1 MCISGGGPRM
11 DEMPK
16 TRPSL
21 LVRLRDPQDERAW
34 TEFLE
39 IYEPLV
45 YRLARGKG
53 FQHADAVELSQEVF
67 LAVASAIDRWTPDPG
82 RAKFRTWLFRIA
94 RNLMINLLAQKR
106 RHAQAS
112 GDTDVKRLL
121 EQQPAPAGEDSALFE
136 VEYKRH
142 TFRWA
147 AEQVRDEFR
156 DTTWKAFWLTSVDGE
171 PVKQAA
177 RKLKLTPGAVYIA
190 RSRVMARLRQ
200 TIEQLEGR

>member
-1 MCISGGGPRM
+1 M
-11 DEMPK
+11 DEIPK

-34 TEFLE
+34 GEFVE

-45 YRLARGKG
+45 YGLARRKG
-53 FQHADAVELSQEVF
+53 FQHADALELTQEVF
-67 LAVASAIDRWTPDPG
+67 LAVASAIEDWDPDPARG
-82 RAKFRTWLFRIA
+82 KFRTWLFRIA
-94 RNLMINLLAQKR
+94 RNLMINLLAHQR
-106 RHAQAS
+106 RHPRAS

-121 EQQPAPAGEDSALFE
+121 EQQPAPVGQDTALFDR
-136 VEYKRH
+136 EYKRR

-147 AEQVRDEFR
+147 AEQICGEFR
-156 DTTWKAFWLTSVDGE
+156 DTTWRAFWMTSVEGK

-177 RKLKLTPGAVYIA
+177 GELGLTAGAVYIA

-200 TIEQLEGR
+200 RIERLEAEH